1 MSFNFF
7 SRNGNILP
15 VAEAQVPLGNIEYAY
30 GFGVY
35 ESIRVPNGVTYFL
48 DEHIERLMNSAR
60 AIGLEHPF
68 SGEMV
73 ADAIA
78 ELLAKNVADTCN
90 VKILLIGP
98 STSFDK
104 TQDKSL
110 RAGGKTAKDAE
121 LNILCLNPLFPDKKM
136 YRDGVACVTYPYERP
151 FPHAKTLNML
161 QSYLAYRKAKE
172 AGAYDAL
179 LIDKQGCITE
189 GTRTNFFCISA
200 QGGSASGRKGTIFS
214 PAEDKILPGVT
225 RKAVLKVAADNGFAV
240 EQKDIRPADLQ
251 EYDGAFLT
259 STSSKV
265 LPIRTIDSFQFAE
278 QPAALKEL
286 MAAFD
291 AFLGQCGGRL

>member
-35 ESIRVPNGVTYFL
+35 ESIRVSNRVVYFL
-48 DEHIERLMNSAR
+48 DEHIERLLGSAR
-60 AIGLEHPF
+60 VIGLEHPF

-78 ELLAKNVADTCN
+78 ELLAKNAADTCN
-90 VKILLIGP
+90 VKILLIGGR
-98 STSFDK
+98 T
-104 TQDKSL
+104 
-110 RAGGKTAKDAE
+110 AGESQLD
-121 LNILCLNPLFPDKKM
+121 ILCLNPLFPDKKM

-189 GTRTNFFCISA
+189 GTRTNFFCI
-200 QGGSASGRKGTIFS
+200 QGRTLFS
-214 PAEDKILPGVT
+214 PDESAILPGVT
-225 RKAVLKVAADNGFAV
+225 RKAVLKVAVDSGFAV
-240 EQKDIRPADLQ
+240 EQKDIRLADVQ

-259 STSSKV
+259 STSSGIMPV
-265 LPIRTIDSFQFAE
+265 ATIESFKFKE
-278 QPAALKEL
+278 QPTALKEL
-286 MAAFD
+286 IAAFD
-291 AFLGQCGGRL
+291 AFLSGCGGRLKKP